1 VRTATRYLWA
11 LCVFAIVLG
20 TIYWFLTYEA
30 TGAVLLW
37 ALGLMP
43 LIVATW
49 VTRRGVLR
57 EPTAEDDA
65 AADPHAA
72 AGEVVGS
79 FPMASAWPVFLVLGV
94 ITVGASLVY
103 GLILLVPGVAL
114 MGYAVFGL
122 MRESRN

>member
-1 VRTATRYLWA
+1 MRTATRYLWV
-11 LCVFAIVLG
+11 LCVFAIALG
-20 TIYWFLTYEA
+20 TIYWFITYEA

-49 VTRRGVLR
+49 ISRRGILR
-57 EPTAEDDA
+57 APRAEDERD
-65 AADPHAA
+65 ADPGAA
-72 AGEVVGS
+72 AGEAVGS

-103 GLILLVPGVAL
+103 GLILLAPGVAL
-114 MGYAVFGL
+114 MGYAIYGL